1 MLPRFLPHPSA
12 APVPRSFPFLSRLL
26 TTLLVFAFMGGQFGE
41 AASSALPR
49 LILACSPKNDLLGI
63 LENNRWKTARYD
75 TAAQAIQAAPA
86 GSVVLLLA
94 EDYPA
99 RPLELTPERYEQARR
114 KDLRLLVEFPSF
126 VPGVTLGAPRK
137 TEWERMVVNTKEWA
151 PRLMKDQI
159 LMAHDCHVIPAKVD
173 DAWLVTARVAGY
185 DHAVYGIPAQAQ
197 PVLFPLSGGKVL
209 IATTRLSGFLS
220 GRYAPADRWTAVW
233 RQVLTHLTGQAVPS
247 LNWQPIVRPTF
258 RPAERLP
265 RNFER
270 LAFRRSVDW
279 VESSGLLVTEARWPA
294 LSNLMVEGI
303 EMEYASPPSRTGGD
317 GRRGILEGYASN
329 IRYDGRQPVRL
340 PIRADCQ
347 AETAMGLALNGRLH
361 PNGRQ
366 LQIASNLLDF
376 LYFNSDLCSG
386 PRGDPTHP
394 AFGLIGWGSTMPLW
408 KIANYGDDNAR
419 TMLATVLA
427 AGSLRSSRWDEP
439 LLRALVANLRTT
451 GQLGFRGDRVD
462 IAPLERHGWRHF
474 HEASPVNYSP
484 HFEAYSWACFLWAY
498 RHTGQAEFLEKTK
511 RGIRLMMEGYPEKW
525 RWNDN
530 MERAHM
536 LLCLAWLVRIEDT
549 AEHRHWTRQV
559 AEDLIAMQHS
569 SGALRERFRSTP
581 GSHYQIP
588 ASNEAYGTGEA
599 PLLHQNGDPVSDQLY
614 VGGFALLGLHEAAAV
629 LADERLRSA
638 ADRLTEFL
646 CRVQIAAPT
655 RPELH
660 GTWFRAFDFEKWEPW
675 ASSGDAGWG
684 AWSIEAGWAQA
695 WTTGVLGL
703 RLMRTT
709 LWEIS
714 SGTRIREVW
723 PQVERDMARNPGA
736 PWTTPPKS
744 P

>member
-1 MLPRFLPHPSA
+1 MPCVSFLPPA
-12 APVPRSFPFLSRLL
+12 AASGFRSRRLPLRALSL
-26 TTLLVFAFMGGQFGE
+26 LLVLVFLDLRPGE
-41 AASSALPR
+41 AASRALPR
-49 LILACSPKNDLLGI
+49 IIIACNPENDLLGI
-63 LENNRWKTARYD
+63 LENNRWRPARYD
-75 TAAQAIQAAPA
+75 TPEQAIQAATA

-94 EDYPA
+94 EGYPA
-99 RPLELTPERYEQARR
+99 RLLEVTPEQYEQARR

-126 VPGVTLGAPRK
+126 VPGITLGGPRK
-137 TEWERMVVNTKEWA
+137 TEWERMVVSTKDWS
-151 PRLMKDQI
+151 PSLMKDQI
-159 LMAHDCHVIPAKVD
+159 LMAHDCHVIPAISD
-173 DAWLVTARVAGY
+173 DAWLVSARVAGY
-185 DHAVYGIPAQAQ
+185 DHAVYGIPAPAQ
-197 PVLFPLSGGKVL
+197 PVLFPLPGGKVL

-233 RQVLTHLTGQAVPS
+233 RQVFIHLTGQAVPS
-247 LNWQPIVRPTF
+247 LNWRPIVRATF
-258 RPAERLP
+258 GPRERLP
-265 RNFER
+265 GNFER

-279 VESSGLLVTEARWPA
+279 VESSGLLMPEARWPA
-294 LSNLMVEGI
+294 LSNLMVQGI
-303 EMEYASPPSRTGGD
+303 EMEYAPLPSGTSGD

-329 IRYDGRQPVRL
+329 IRHDGRQPLRL
-340 PIRADCQ
+340 PLRADCQ
-347 AETAMGLALNGRLH
+347 AETAMGLALKGRVH
-361 PNGRQ
+361 RNGRQ
-366 LQIASNLLDF
+366 WQIASNLLDF

-386 PRGDPTHP
+386 PRGDPAHP

-408 KIANYGDDNAR
+408 KVANYGDDNAR
-419 TMLATVLA
+419 TMLATLLA
-427 AGSLRSSRWDEP
+427 AGSLGSSRWDEP

-451 GQLGFRGDRVD
+451 GTLGFRGDRVD
-462 IAPLERHGWRHF
+462 MAPLEHHGWRHF
-474 HEASPVNYSP
+474 HDAHTVNDSP

-498 RHTGQAEFLEKTK
+498 RQTGQPEFLDKTK

-530 MERAHM
+530 MERARM

-549 AEHRHWTRQV
+549 AEHRHWTRRV
-559 AEDLIAMQHS
+559 AEDLIASQHA

-614 VGGFALLGLHEAAAV
+614 VGGFALLGLHEAAAA

-638 ADRLTEFL
+638 ADRLVEFL
-646 CRVQIAAPT
+646 CRIQIAAPT

-660 GTWFRAFDFEKWEPW
+660 GAWFRAFDFEKWEPW

-703 RLMRTT
+703 RLLHTT
-709 LWEIS
+709 LWELS

-723 PQVERDMARNPGA
+723 PQVERDMAKNSGA
-736 PWTTPPKS
+736 PWTARATGP
-744 P
+744 